1 MNALSVL
8 PQRVHAV
15 PLGLRTIV
23 SLLVASTI
31 GVMAF
36 GWPLLA
42 DPSSA
47 VVAHSADAPWLFA
60 CLIPLVLAVVLA
72 QVADGGLDAKGVAL
86 LGVMSATAAALR
98 PFGGGYAGFEPM
110 WIVLILSGRAL
121 GPGFGFSVGS
131 IGMFGSALIT
141 GGVGPWL
148 PFQMI
153 AAAWVGL
160 GAGLLPRRPT
170 GRAEIVL
177 LAGYASI
184 ACILYGF
191 LLNLWFWPFL
201 SGTDSGLAS
210 GLLFVPG
217 APLATNL
224 QHWVLFCLAT
234 SLGFDIPRAALTVAL
249 VVIAGRPVLLALRR
263 AARRAA
269 FEVPVIFLD
278 PAPPVSTID
287 DVRTAEVAPAVVAV
301 ARGRATA
308 P

>member
-1 MNALSVL
+1 MSAMSAL

-15 PLGLRTIV
+15 PLGARTIV
-23 SLLVASTI
+23 SLLIASTI

-42 DPSSA
+42 DPTSA
-47 VVAHSADAPWLFA
+47 AIAHSADAPWLFA
-60 CLIPLVLAVVLA
+60 SLIPLVLAVVLA

-177 LAGYASI
+177 LAAYASV

-191 LLNLWFWPFL
+191 LMNLWFWPFI

-217 APLATNL
+217 APLAMNL

-269 FEVPVIFLD
+269 FEVPVVFVE
-278 PAPPVSTID
+278 PAPPPSATQNSGVNEGSYGVRDAANQPST
-287 DVRTAEVAPAVVAV
+287 AL
-301 ARGRATA
+301 
-308 P
+308 